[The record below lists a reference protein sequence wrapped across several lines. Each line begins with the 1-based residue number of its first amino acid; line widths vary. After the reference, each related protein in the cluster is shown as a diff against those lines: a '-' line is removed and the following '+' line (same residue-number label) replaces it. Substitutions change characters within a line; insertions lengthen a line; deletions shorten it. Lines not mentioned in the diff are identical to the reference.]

1 MHPEL
6 LHEIAHTRNA
16 EARELAA
23 CRRAARQPPAHGK
36 RPTLRVARFAIRRG
50 VRVA

>member
-6 LHEIAHTRNA
+6 LHEIAQTRNA

-23 CRRAARQPPAHGK
+23 RRQGTRQAPSHGK
-36 RPTLRVARFAIRRG
+36 RPTLRLARFAIRRG

>member
-1 MHPEL
+1 MHPDL
-6 LHEIAHTRNA
+6 LHEIAQTRNA

-23 CRRAARQPPAHGK
+23 CRRAASQPPDHGK
-36 RPTLRVARFAIRRG
+36 RPTLRLARFAIRRG